1 MTTSPAINLTDL
13 IEIQKAFLILYS
25 LVDEVQLTT
34 PQFERKMDCVMGRVV
49 LERVMSSLTGKIEVT
64 V

>member
-1 MTTSPAINLTDL
+1 MNKPAISLTDL

-34 PQFERKMDCVMGRVV
+34 PQFERKMDCVTGRVV
-49 LERVMSSLTGKIEVT
+49 LDRVMSSLNTEFEVKA
-64 V
+64 

>member
-34 PQFERKMDCVMGRVV
+34 PQFERKMDCITGRVV
-49 LERVMSSLTGKIEVT
+49 LNRVMSSLTGKIEVT
-64 V
+64 A